1 MSPVQVH
8 IASLAQRPLCL
19 HLRRVVFIEEQGVP
33 EADEVDDRDGESLHL
48 LAWRGDEAVG
58 TARMRLVGELA
69 KAERVAVRADARGLG
84 VGAALMARIE
94 AEAAAQGLQG
104 VKLTAQESAVSFYL
118 RLGYELFGE
127 PFMDAGI
134 PHRWMKK
141 ALGPEAL
148 ESPG

>member
-8 IASLAQRPLCL
+8 LASLAQRPLCL
-19 HLRRVVFIEEQGVP
+19 HLRRIVFIEEQGVP
-33 EADEVDDRDGESLHL
+33 EADELDDRDGEALHF

-84 VGAALMARIE
+84 VGAALMARLE
-94 AEAAAQGLQG
+94 AEAQAQGLRG
-104 VKLTAQESAVSFYL
+104 VKLAAQESAVSFYL
-118 RLGYELFGE
+118 RLGYEVFGE

-134 PHRWMKK
+134 PHRWMQRS
-141 ALGPEAL
+141 L
-148 ESPG
+148 

>member
-1 MSPVQVH
+1 M
-8 IASLAQRPLCL
+8 
-19 HLRRVVFIEEQGVP
+19 
-33 EADEVDDRDGESLHL
+33 
-48 LAWRGDEAVG
+48 
-58 TARMRLVGELA
+58 
-69 KAERVAVRADARGLG
+69 AVRADARGLG

-141 ALGPEAL
+141 ALGPEAP
-148 ESPG
+148 ESQG